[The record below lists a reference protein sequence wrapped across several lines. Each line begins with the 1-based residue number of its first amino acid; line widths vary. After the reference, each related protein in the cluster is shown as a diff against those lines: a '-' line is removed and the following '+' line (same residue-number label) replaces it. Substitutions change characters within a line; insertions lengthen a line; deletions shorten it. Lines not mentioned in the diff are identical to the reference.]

1 MKLLN
6 GVCKACRGSNLRK
19 TLFSQ
24 KNNTD
29 VGSIPDNLPSLR
41 EIEEILIAKAHVHVQ
56 IQQIKGQQFF
66 YSGHTVNFMQNVTK
80 VYQKLSLLPSDLDI
94 IILKPASGSDNDN
107 RAINQRLEQIFCVQ
121 REKIRVW
128 LDYLR
133 KHRPDYKNITIDS
146 NNLMALLENGSIHY
160 SLVT

>member
-56 IQQIKGQQFF
+56 IRQIKGQQFF
-66 YSGHTVNFMQNVTK
+66 YSGHTVNFMQNDTK
-80 VYQKLSLLPSDLDI
+80 VYQKLLLLPSDLDI
-94 IILKPASGSDNDN
+94 IILKLVSRSDNDN
-107 RAINQRLEQIFCVQ
+107 RAINQRFE
-121 REKIRVW
+121 
-128 LDYLR
+128 
-133 KHRPDYKNITIDS
+133 
-146 NNLMALLENGSIHY
+146 
-160 SLVT
+160 